1 MIIGTLK
8 ALEQLKQAIEENKG
22 ITLKEYINKQSQGA
36 V

>member
-22 ITLKEYINKQSQGA
+22 ITLKEYINKNSKN
-36 V
+36 